1 MLAEKKERLR
11 SSSFFLGRHVWSACG
26 QQLQE
31 SFVFCLKCELEL
43 AANVAQESCDVE
55 SQKNIIETYLLAGFD
70 YDTIDSFLERLVV
83 SKTKHSKTKTEA
95 PKSRKRDT
103 QNSKTEHPKLENEAP
118 KSRNHC
124 RLKDYNFKSCMT
136 QAKPGGGNG
145 CVRTSKGPP
154 IHPTE
159 HLISRLQR

>member
-1 MLAEKKERLR
+1 MFC
-11 SSSFFLGRHVWSACG
+11 STCG

-31 SFVFCLKCELEL
+31 SFVLCLKCELEL
-43 AANVAQESCDVE
+43 AANVAQESCDVD

-95 PKSRKRDT
+95 RSTQISKTKHPKLENEAPKSRKRST
-103 QNSKTEHPKLENEAP
+103 QDSKTKHPKLKNEAP

-136 QAKPGGGNG
+136 QAKLGGGNG

-154 IHPTE
+154 IHSTE